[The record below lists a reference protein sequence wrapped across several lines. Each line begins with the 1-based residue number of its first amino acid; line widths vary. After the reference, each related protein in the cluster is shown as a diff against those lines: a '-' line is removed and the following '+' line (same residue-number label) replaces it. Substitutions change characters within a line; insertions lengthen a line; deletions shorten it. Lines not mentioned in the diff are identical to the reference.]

1 MPINEV
7 IQLFSQYPQ
16 ELILR
21 ILDDMG
27 LKDAE
32 DCPIE
37 VIAKVEQALTK
48 IETKTKA
55 LKGGNA
61 TAIAVS
67 SPEVKDMAIEIENDF
82 NLGISR
88 KTISIA
94 MSTLAVSAINDAD
107 ELTSVMNSVFVA
119 RVQQNQEGFVKELT
133 KAFTAQSAD
142 FRASAKAIASE
153 ILKQATDEEDKEEL
167 KGLQN
172 YLTSEAKKLSSIPIN
187 PFEKEEEEF
196 DLVTFMKASGFSGY
210 GSNLNDA

>member
-16 ELILR
+16 DLILR

-27 LKDAE
+27 LKEALE
-32 DCPIE
+32 CPIDTVE
-37 VIAKVEQALTK
+37 KIEQALAK
-48 IETKTKA
+48 IQTKTKA
-55 LKGGNA
+55 LKSGGS

-82 NLGISR
+82 SLGISR

-107 ELTSVMNSVFVA
+107 ELTRVMNSVFVA

-142 FRASAKAIASE
+142 FRTSAKAIAGE
-153 ILKQATDEEDKEEL
+153 ILKQATVDENEEEL
-167 KGLQN
+167 KSLQD
-172 YLTSEAKKLSSIPIN
+172 YLTSEAKKLSSEPIN
-187 PFEKEEEEF
+187 PFSNEDDGF
-196 DLVTFMKASGFSGY
+196 DLNAFMKASGFLGY
-210 GSNLNDA
+210 GEK

>member
-1 MPINEV
+1 MPVKEV
-7 IQLFSQYPQ
+7 IELFSQYP
-16 ELILR
+16 ENLILR

-27 LKDAE
+27 LRDAE
-32 DCPIE
+32 ECPID
-37 VIAKVEQALTK
+37 IAEKMEQALAK
-48 IETKTKA
+48 IQAKTKA
-55 LKGGNA
+55 LKGGNT

-82 NLGISR
+82 SLGISR

-142 FRASAKAIASE
+142 FRDSAKAIASE
-153 ILKQATDEEDKEEL
+153 ILKQATVDEDKEEL
-167 KGLQN
+167 KSLQD
-172 YLTSEAKKLSSIPIN
+172 YLTSEAKKLSLQPVN
-187 PFEKEEEEF
+187 PFEKEDSDF
-196 DLVTFMKASGFSGY
+196 DLTAFMKASGFSNY
-210 GSNLNDA
+210 GEG